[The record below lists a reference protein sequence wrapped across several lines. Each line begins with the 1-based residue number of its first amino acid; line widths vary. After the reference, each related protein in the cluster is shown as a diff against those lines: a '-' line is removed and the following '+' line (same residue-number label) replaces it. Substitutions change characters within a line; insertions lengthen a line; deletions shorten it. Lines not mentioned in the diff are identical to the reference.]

1 MNPTR
6 PIPYNIGRVFSDK
19 GHWLKFYE
27 LHYFCHLKI
36 ILIRFTFRRFKSFD
50 YLVEWYIAEDSP
62 SPADVWAEN
71 SSSSKVFTQNSMHLF
86 LVGIQIYFNL

>member
-19 GHWLKFYE
+19 GDWLKFYE

-71 SSSSKVFTQNSMHLF
+71 SSSSKHM
-86 LVGIQIYFNL
+86 